1 MRKERS
7 GSRKERRWRGTGRR
21 EGEETL
27 IRILYYVRRK
37 NLFSIKR
44 GKKNLHRKSI
54 ANIFIE
60 GEVYYRYVG
69 AHSQT
74 PGKVQ
79 SGHDQT
85 DLGHVRRGG
94 GERRRKKETRCNN
107 QRYKWSD

>member
-54 ANIFIE
+54 ANIFIDE
-60 GEVYYRYVG
+60 RVETWYERYPLPYIDIIQN
-69 AHSQT
+69 S
-74 PGKVQ
+74 
-79 SGHDQT
+79 
-85 DLGHVRRGG
+85 RIM
-94 GERRRKKETRCNN
+94 
-107 QRYKWSD
+107 